1 MECIDHMHV
10 VGPASSF
17 LGWTK
22 KTEEACSVSGDAYNL
37 FVVIEIAMQVGLT
50 QHIHTSFMVSGE
62 ESRRKK
68 RVMIARVMS
77 NDDVLF
83 HWNNLAIIRGNGAT
97 WAHH

>member
-1 MECIDHMHV
+1 M
-10 VGPASSF
+10 
-17 LGWTK
+17 
-22 KTEEACSVSGDAYNL
+22 
-37 FVVIEIAMQVGLT
+37 VIEIAMQVGLT

-83 HWNNLAIIRGNGAT
+83 HWNNLAIDIRAVIRGNGAT

>member
-1 MECIDHMHV
+1 
-10 VGPASSF
+10 
-17 LGWTK
+17 
-22 KTEEACSVSGDAYNL
+22 
-37 FVVIEIAMQVGLT
+37 MQVGLT

-83 HWNNLAIIRGNGAT
+83 HWNNLAIDIRAVIRGLLGHIIELWLTIRGFSISKAWMDKNKRQVQAKT
-97 WAHH
+97 TKKN